1 MEEGGNCWISNP
13 LQNAPATL
21 TLKLPQEETLSELR
35 ITFDSNLSKS
45 IMPSIT
51 RKALE
56 HQVKTLPLELVKDY
70 DVQFMCQNKVVL
82 EKSIRGNGQ
91 RLNIHKL
98 DNLICDEVRITVR
111 ETYGHESA
119 RIYEV
124 RLY

>member
-1 MEEGGNCWISNP
+1 
-13 LQNAPATL
+13 
-21 TLKLPQEETLSELR
+21 
-35 ITFDSNLSKS
+35 
-45 IMPSIT
+45 MPSIT

-70 DVQFMCQNKVVL
+70 DVQFLRQGSVVL
-82 EKSIRGNGQ
+82 EKNICGNGQ

-98 DNLICDEVRITVR
+98 DNLCCDEVRITVR
-111 ETYGHESA
+111 ETYGHDAA

>member
-1 MEEGGNCWISNP
+1 
-13 LQNAPATL
+13 
-21 TLKLPQEETLSELR
+21 
-35 ITFDSNLSKS
+35 
-45 IMPSIT
+45 MPSIT

-70 DVQFMCQNKVVL
+70 DVQFLRQGEIAL
-82 EKSIRGNGQ
+82 EKNIRGNGQ

-98 DNLICDEVRITVR
+98 DNLLCDEVRIIVR

-119 RIYEV
+119 RVYEV

>member
-1 MEEGGNCWISNP
+1 MFWEGEKP
-13 LQNAPATL
+13 V
-21 TLKLPQEETLSELR
+21 QEETLSELR
-35 ITFDSNLSKS
+35 VTFDSNLSKS

-56 HQVKTLPLELVKDY
+56 HQIKTLPLELVKDY
-70 DVQFMCQNKVVL
+70 DVQFLCQNKVVL
-82 EKSIRGNGQ
+82 EKSVRGNGQ

-98 DNLICDEVRITVR
+98 DNLLCDEVRITVR